1 MKTEEHTFRSKG
13 TRWPFSQKKVN
24 AVSLHSGRWSSI
36 SSLLL
41 VRCSLYSAPKGEQG
55 ENATT
60 SSSALWAPSNIWR
73 FGLSSVY
80 WSQLSHFFLVSAT
93 FLLRLQVD
101 FFLGCQNN
109 LVCIAIQSGRKQ
121 QYVDKSK
128 FEIRGQATTVHN
140 IPGKPGFFN
149 TARPPKK
156 NLKLKEKTQ
165 PRGGFSLHL
174 WKLKKNLIFLSKL

>member
-80 WSQLSHFFLVSAT
+80 WSQLSHFFLVSTT

-109 LVCIAIQSGRKQ
+109 LVCIAIQSGRRQ
-121 QYVDKSK
+121 HFVDKS
-128 FEIRGQATTVHN
+128 IILRGCILIWNVC
-140 IPGKPGFFN
+140 II
-149 TARPPKK
+149 
-156 NLKLKEKTQ
+156 L
-165 PRGGFSLHL
+165 FSIFIQFHL
-174 WKLKKNLIFLSKL
+174 FWGILQI